1 LLAVTA
7 LCAAAL
13 VHQALAQP
21 AGPAPAAT
29 RIATCNVVQLFRE
42 YNKAKTITVELEQQK
57 QQIEQAQRDAA
68 QTIQRREALLND
80 QYRRGTD
87 SYEQE
92 WEKIQ
97 LMKMDAQRDYNLAMG
112 KAVRKYQ
119 RATLEVYQDI
129 TRAVGTVAKAK
140 GYDIVLYQ
148 DPETIQPGTPQEML
162 SQIQQKKI
170 LYSPDNADITAE
182 VLVQLD
188 RRYDLEQNR

>member
-1 LLAVTA
+1 
-7 LCAAAL
+7 
-13 VHQALAQP
+13 
-21 AGPAPAAT
+21 
-29 RIATCNVVQLFRE
+29 VVQLFRE

-68 QTIQRREALLND
+68 QTIQRRETLLND

-97 LMKMDAQRDYNLAMG
+97 LMKMDAQRDYNLSMG

-129 TRAVGTVAKAK
+129 VQAVGVVAKAK

-170 LYSPDNADITAE
+170 LYSPDNADITTG
-182 VLVQLD
+182 VLVQLQ
-188 RRYDLEQNR
+188 RQYDLEQNR

>member
-1 LLAVTA
+1 M
-7 LCAAAL
+7 
-13 VHQALAQP
+13 
-21 AGPAPAAT
+21 

-42 YNKAKTITVELEQQK
+42 YNKAKTITRELEQQK
-57 QQIEQAQRDAA
+57 QQIETAQREAA
-68 QTIQRREALLND
+68 QRIQRREAALNE
-80 QYRRGTD
+80 QFRRGTD

-92 WEKIQ
+92 WERIQ
-97 LMKMDAQRDYNLAMG
+97 LEKMDAQRDYNLAMG

-129 TRAVGTVAKAK
+129 IKAVSVVAEAK
-140 GYDIVLYQ
+140 GYDMVLYQ

-170 LYSPDNADITAE
+170 LYSPDRADITAA

-188 RRYDLEQNR
+188 RQYDREQNRP